1 MRNTHEIRNY
11 FHNNTLKTC
20 LICNIYEA
28 NYPIDTNLTNLKNHF
43 AKYHKQEFHLAM
55 TKNEEKRKQI
65 KKINYIQR
73 RENEK
78 TKDKNSLATQN
89 NEISII
95 QIPKPI
101 QIENFNKNDY
111 ITEEETIEVSEIGQT
126 LPLIHTKKKKTY
138 EEEQNIKKQK
148 EKNINIIDNIEL
160 TKNCQINIIKDVI
173 SISGKCKIFFK

>member
-20 LICNIYEA
+20 LICNICEA

-43 AKYHKQEFHLAM
+43 AKYYKQEFHLAM
-55 TKNEEKRKQI
+55 TKNEERRKQI

-78 TKDKNSLATQN
+78 TKDKNSLTIQN

-95 QIPKPI
+95 QIPKPV
-101 QIENFNKNDY
+101 QIENFNENDY
-111 ITEEETIEVSEIGQT
+111 IT
-126 LPLIHTKKKKTY
+126 KKKQLKLVKLVKLY
-138 EEEQNIKKQK
+138 YH
-148 EKNINIIDNIEL
+148 
-160 TKNCQINIIKDVI
+160 
-173 SISGKCKIFFK
+173 